1 MSLLLDTHV
10 VLWWTYDDERLG
22 EAARRAIASA
32 ERVFL
37 SSVAVWEIEI
47 KRALGKLRA
56 DSDLRERALRSGF
69 SGLALTLE
77 HAEVA
82 GRLPRHHGD
91 PFDRALVAQAVCEK
105 LTLVS
110 GDEALAAY
118 DVPLLRP

>member
-10 VLWWTYDDERLG
+10 VLWWDHDDKRLG
-22 EAARRAIASA
+22 VAARHAIASS

-37 SSVAVWEIEI
+37 SSAAVWEIEI
-47 KRALGKLRA
+47 KRAIGKLRA
-56 DSDLRERALRSGF
+56 DSDLQEQALRSGF

-91 PFDRALVAQAVCEK
+91 PFDRALVAQAMCEK

-110 GDEALAAY
+110 GDDALAAY

>member
-10 VLWWTYDDERLG
+10 VLWWAHDDRRLG
-22 EAARRAIASA
+22 EAARRAIASS

-37 SSVAVWEIEI
+37 SSIAVWEIEI

-56 DSDLRERALRSGF
+56 DSDLREQALRSGF

-91 PFDRALVAQAVCEK
+91 PFDRALVAQAVCEE
-105 LTLVS
+105 LTLVTA
-110 GDEALAAY
+110 DEVLAAY
-118 DVPLLRP
+118 DVSLLRP